1 MGTRRLAIISTGD
14 LRRLASAVR
23 LALLAFCFVVAAL
36 DPHPRRTVAGA
47 LLLALAALIAY
58 LPVRAGAVQRL
69 LPTLE
74 ACVAAVGVIVPPAD
88 RLSLLPYLL
97 APAFAAG
104 LLAGLVPAVT
114 AAGMAAAVLMVGHL
128 LAHNPRA
135 LHTFVADASQWVL
148 LALAVGVLA
157 AWIRRLTADS
167 ANSDVNQSYEA
178 AYELLS
184 QLRTV
189 SRQLSAGLDAVSL
202 GQGLLQSIGEIA
214 RFSRGAVF
222 VKSDGGRLVPLAL
235 AGASNLDWDTTLAS
249 GTPLG
254 RAWENAGLTTAAGG
268 LSSVSGGNSAT
279 GTGAGTG
286 GATGRGH
293 AVLPLRMGSRI
304 FGLVA
309 VEFDSAAPD
318 AEQLAPV
325 TLLVD
330 DTALRLETALL
341 FGEIQSIATTE
352 ERRRLAREI
361 HDGIAQELASL
372 GYAVDDLVAE
382 AADSPMAADLRTL
395 RREVTRI
402 VSELRLSIFDLR
414 SEVQAQIGLG
424 SALSDYVRAVSVGAT
439 FTVHVVLDE
448 APDRLPIGV
457 EAELLRV
464 AQEAVTNA
472 RKHAHADNL
481 WVTCRVEPPFAQL
494 RVEDDGGGL
503 GPGRHDSFGLEVM
516 RERAARIGGV
526 LTIGSRDPHGTFV
539 DVRLGEPPG
548 AVGKVAALDSAT
560 NHDGTVTST
569 KESQRAA
576 ASQPRR

>member
-1 MGTRRLAIISTGD
+1 MAVMTLGRRLVLLGD
-14 LRRLASAVR
+14 FRRLTSAVR
-23 LALLAFCFVVAAL
+23 LALLAFCFVVASL

-47 LLLALAALIAY
+47 LLLAVAAMISY
-58 LPVRAGAVQRL
+58 LPARAGAVQRL

-74 ACVAAVGVIVPPAD
+74 ACVAAVGVIAPPAD

-104 LLAGLVPAVT
+104 LIAGLVPAVT
-114 AAGMAAAVLMVGHL
+114 AAGMSAAVLMVGHL
-128 LAHNPRA
+128 IAGNPQP

-157 AWIRRLTADS
+157 SWIRRLTADS

-189 SRQLSAGLDAVSL
+189 SRQLSAGLDSVSL

-214 RFSRGAVF
+214 RFDRGAVF
-222 VKSDGGRLVPLAL
+222 VRSDGGRLVPLAID
-235 AGASNLDWDTTLAS
+235 GAAQLDWDTSLS
-249 GTPLG
+249 EGTPLAT
-254 RAWENAGLTTAAGG
+254 AWDSAALMATSGG
-268 LSSVSGGNSAT
+268 LDGEAHT
-279 GTGAGTG
+279 G
-286 GATGRGH
+286 TGRGH
-293 AVLPLRMGSRI
+293 AVLPLRMGSRL

-309 VEFDSAAPD
+309 IEFDAGWPALDELDQVSA
-318 AEQLAPV
+318 
-325 TLLVD
+325 LVD

-382 AADSPMAADLRTL
+382 AAEQPMAADLRQL

-424 SALSDYVRAVSVGAT
+424 SALSDYVRAVSAGAT
-439 FTVHVVLDE
+439 FSVHVVLDE
-448 APDRLPIGV
+448 APDRLPIAV

-464 AQEAVTNA
+464 AQEAITNA
-472 RKHAHADNL
+472 RKHAHAENL
-481 WVTCRVEPPFAQL
+481 WVTCRVEPPYAQL

-503 GPGRHDSFGLEVM
+503 GASRHDSFGLEVM

-526 LTIGSRDPHGTFV
+526 LTIGAREPRGTFV
-539 DVRLGEPPG
+539 DVQLGARPG
-548 AVGKVAALDSAT
+548 KTDEADSSTVGDS
-560 NHDGTVTST
+560 TVTSNQ
-569 KESQRAA
+569 ESGHAA
-576 ASQPRR
+576 ASPPRR